1 MNDHL
6 KIFQSHR
13 GLLFSIGYR
22 MMGSADD
29 AEDLLQDAYLKFTR
43 QDLTLIRNPRAL
55 LVTIL
60 TRLAIDQKRS
70 AYERKRS
77 YPGPW
82 LPEPMIDGFE
92 ESLALAD
99 TASAAFLLVL
109 ERLSPVERAV
119 FLLRDVFDFDYSEIA
134 GIVRKR
140 EDYCRKIAQRSR
152 EAAKAQNK
160 HYAMPEKRK
169 KELLTSFQI
178 ACAAGDLKSL
188 VQLLTEDVQMY
199 TDSGG
204 KIVAARKVVFG
215 ALNVSKFF
223 VGLSSKAGGWF
234 SVPVQ
239 IGRDPGLIL
248 FESDGTINSV
258 SQFEFNEDKLHRF
271 YGVRNPEKL
280 RRIQAWIRRSPR
292 LRLKVFFYKWVA
304 RAMHLRYG
312 RRMQGNPAAGIRRGD
327 NDFST
332 GKPFARHRDPNK
344 FQD

>member
-6 KIFQSHR
+6 KIFQSNR

-29 AEDLLQDAYLKFTR
+29 ADDLLQETYLKFAR
-43 QDLTLIRNPRAL
+43 QDLQLIRNPRAL

-99 TASAAFLLVL
+99 TASAAFLLIL
-109 ERLSPVERAV
+109 ERLSPLERAV

-134 GIVRKR
+134 GIVQKR

-152 EAAKAQNK
+152 EAAKAKNN
-160 HYAMPEKRK
+160 HYAVPDKRK
-169 KELLTSFQI
+169 KELLNSFQI
-178 ACAAGDLKSL
+178 ACAAGDLKAL
-188 VQLLTEDVQMY
+188 VQLLTEDVQMI

-204 KIVAARKVVFG
+204 IIVAARRVLFG
-215 ALNVSKFF
+215 PPNVSRFF
-223 VGLSSKAGGWF
+223 VGLSSKGGGWY
-234 SVPVQ
+234 SVPVR
-239 IGRDPGLIL
+239 IGTDTGLIL

-258 SQFEFNEDKLHRF
+258 SQFEFKEGRIHRF

-280 RRIQAWIRRSPR
+280 RRIKDWIRRSPGLRVKVLFYR
-292 LRLKVFFYKWVA
+292 LIA
-304 RAMHLRYG
+304 RALHLRYG
-312 RRMQGNPAAGIRRGD
+312 GRMKGNPAAGIRKSD
-327 NDFST
+327 PMLST
-332 GKPFARHRDPNK
+332 RSQLPGQSERD
-344 FQD
+344 